1 MHYYQFN
8 ISDFCLHTSHLT
20 LEEEGVYRRLIDF
33 YYDTEQPIPK
43 ETKPVIRRLRLGN
56 YVDEVEQ
63 ILAEFFT
70 LEDDGYHNYR
80 CDIEIKLYQER
91 VDKARENGKKGG
103 RPRKNTGLETQSVI
117 LANPQES
124 ESKANYELITNN
136 QELIKDTAVSK
147 IPPCPHDEIIDLY
160 HEILPELP
168 SITKSLW
175 AGSVSEKDLRAR
187 WKQHENHQSLD
198 FWQRYFTA
206 IKRIDWY
213 FEGVGTGDFAN
224 WSANLKWLIKRKN
237 FDNTIDRLR
246 NLK

>member
-63 ILAEFFT
+63 MLAEFFT

-103 RPRKNTGLETQSVI
+103 RPRKNTDVETQSVI

-136 QELIKDTAVSK
+136 QELIKDTTVSK

-160 HEILPELP
+160 HEI
-168 SITKSLW
+168 
-175 AGSVSEKDLRAR
+175 
-187 WKQHENHQSLD
+187 
-198 FWQRYFTA
+198 
-206 IKRIDWY
+206 
-213 FEGVGTGDFAN
+213 FA
-224 WSANLKWLIKRKN
+224 
-237 FDNTIDRLR
+237 
-246 NLK
+246 